1 MFLAVYKGVG
11 MECRHPGNDAW
22 YDVNFV
28 CDGETLAMNC
38 VYFSDVYMETFQA
51 DKFKTTEA
59 VGGIWYFSRVVCNIY
74 KMITA
79 RLFKVRQL
87 VCFRE

>member
-1 MFLAVYKGVG
+1 
-11 MECRHPGNDAW
+11 MECRHPGDDAW

-51 DKFKTTEA
+51 DKFKTMEA
-59 VGGIWYFSRVVCNIY
+59 VEGYGIS
-74 KMITA
+74 A
-79 RLFKVRQL
+79 
-87 VCFRE
+87 E